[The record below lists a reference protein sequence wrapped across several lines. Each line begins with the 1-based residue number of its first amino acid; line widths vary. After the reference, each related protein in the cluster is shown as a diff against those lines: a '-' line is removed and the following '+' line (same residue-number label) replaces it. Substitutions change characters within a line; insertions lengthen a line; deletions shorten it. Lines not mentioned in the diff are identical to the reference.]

1 MSAYRQDLELGSR
14 GENYLEQ
21 CARWGICPS
30 VQRPIHTFIA
40 EAIGVK
46 YFYNSVRDR
55 ARVRFLYDLI
65 RLPLHQSIH
74 TSVAEAI
81 GENCIY
87 NSVRERAR
95 FRFLC
100 DLIRTSVH
108 LPIHTYIA
116 EATGENCTYNSV
128 QDGALVPSV
137 HPPIHTSIAE
147 AVGENC
153 IYNSV
158 LDTALVRFLCNSI
171 RPPLHPPSILLS
183 ILSVIRVFSAEN
195 QQLLNVLS

>member
-14 GENYLEQ
+14 GENYPEQ
-21 CARWGICPS
+21 CARWGIRPS
-30 VQRPIHTFIA
+30 LQRPIHTFIA

-55 ARVRFLYDLI
+55 ARVL
-65 RLPLHQSIH
+65 
-74 TSVAEAI
+74 
-81 GENCIY
+81 
-87 NSVRERAR
+87 
-95 FRFLC
+95 FLC
-100 DLIRTSVH
+100 DLICTTVH

-116 EATGENCTYNSV
+116 EATGKHCTYNSV

-137 HPPIHTSIAE
+137 HPPLHTSIA
-147 AVGENC
+147 AAAGEKC

-158 LDTALVRFLCNSI
+158 IDTALVRFLCESI

-183 ILSVIRVFSAEN
+183 ILSVIKVFSAEKPE
-195 QQLLNVLS
+195 SC